1 MRLRGGNLI
10 RTFRVGKA
18 VPNPA
23 YPQWKKT
30 SSPTKNR

>member
-10 RTFRVGKA
+10 RTFRFGKA
-18 VPNPA
+18 APNPA
-23 YPQWKKT
+23 DPHWKTT